1 MTSTRRAASG
11 FNQLEAFVFDF
22 DGTLAPNLDLPQ
34 MRREVIELTL
44 KTGTPASEFDH
55 LYIVEI
61 IEAVFSKLR
70 KDTPYAASRYRLRAH
85 ALITEFELKA
95 AARTVPF
102 PETRKT
108 LGELRQAGKQIAV
121 VTRNCSKAVTL
132 VFDDIDNYCDVVL
145 ARDQVAHLK
154 PDPRHVREAL
164 TTVGQ
169 QESQAAMV
177 GDGRMDMS
185 LGRELGMYCVGVLTG
200 SSDREQLITA
210 GADLIIAE
218 IQELLDHI

>member
-1 MTSTRRAASG
+1 MANELKTV
-11 FNQLEAFVFDF
+11 EAFVFDF

-44 KTGTPASEFDH
+44 KTGVPGSEFEH

-61 IEAVFSKLR
+61 IEAVFAKLR

-102 PETRKT
+102 PETRRT
-108 LGELRQAGKQIAV
+108 LRELRQAGKQIAV
-121 VTRNCSKAVTL
+121 VTRNCSEAVVR
-132 VFDDIDNYCDVVL
+132 VFDDIDDYCDVVL

-164 TTVGQ
+164 TTLGQ
-169 QESQAAMV
+169 EESDAAMV
-177 GDGRMDMS
+177 GDGRMDIT
-185 LGRELGMYCVGVLTG
+185 LGRELGMYCIGVLTG
-200 SSDREQLITA
+200 SSNAEQLIDA
-210 GADLIIAE
+210 GADLVVTE
-218 IQELLDHI
+218 IHELLDHI